1 VGCNITRNVD
11 GVLNINS
18 IIVFPGRPVIMNGL
32 VMNSNR
38 KLEILSSDDGHGVVL
53 MMTGIGLI
61 IPRFILLILAFQG
74 L

>member
-1 VGCNITRNVD
+1 
-11 GVLNINS
+11 
-18 IIVFPGRPVIMNGL
+18 MNGL